1 MAVRYNTQWKLLPI
15 RAVVSYYAVSSVDK
29 VPASGERAVRLCNY
43 RDVYHNEVISP
54 RMEFMETTA
63 SEDEIAKFSLIA
75 DDVVITK
82 DSESWNDIGIPALV
96 VESLTDLVCG
106 YHLALLRPDRTKIL
120 GSFLLRCL
128 QARVVRV
135 QLELAAQ
142 GITRF
147 GLPKSAIGATLV
159 PVPPIRRQRAIAKYL
174 DRETA
179 RLDVLAAQN
188 RKLLD
193 VLRER
198 REALITTAVLRGL
211 NPDVS
216 FRDSGV
222 PWIGDVPA
230 HWEIWKLGHVASVGN
245 GSTPNRGRRE
255 YWENGDV
262 PWLNSSVVN
271 QEEVTGADQFVTR
284 LAVHDYHLRLV
295 RSGSVV
301 VAIVGQ
307 GKTRGRAAV
316 LSIDSTMSRHL
327 AFISLADG
335 RLDSWYLKWTF
346 AAAYD
351 YLRSISDD
359 LGSTRGGLTGEH
371 LSNLRVPV
379 PPEAEQQEIVTEIAS
394 RTRAIDDLSKEAE
407 RTMVLL
413 KERRASLISGA
424 IAGAI
429 DLEGGP

>member
-1 MAVRYNTQWKLLPI
+1 MFGAAGQQRVPAEFVRDYRVAVPPLSQQRTIVRY
-15 RAVVSYYAVSSVDK
+15 
-29 VPASGERAVRLCNY
+29 
-43 RDVYHNEVISP
+43 
-54 RMEFMETTA
+54 
-63 SEDEIAKFSLIA
+63 
-75 DDVVITK
+75 
-82 DSESWNDIGIPALV
+82 
-96 VESLTDLVCG
+96 
-106 YHLALLRPDRTKIL
+106 
-120 GSFLLRCL
+120 
-128 QARVVRV
+128 
-135 QLELAAQ
+135 
-142 GITRF
+142 
-147 GLPKSAIGATLV
+147 
-159 PVPPIRRQRAIAKYL
+159 L
-174 DRETA
+174 DQETA
-179 RLDVLAAQN
+179 RLDLLVAQN

-198 REALITTAVLRGL
+198 REALITTSVLRGL
-211 NPDVS
+211 NPAVS

-222 PWIGDVPA
+222 PWIGDVPT
-230 HWEIWKLGHVASVGN
+230 HWEIWKLGHLASVGN
-245 GSTPNRGRRE
+245 GTTPNRGKQE
-255 YWENGDV
+255 YWENGDI

-335 RLDSWYLKWTF
+335 RLSSWYLKWTL

-379 PPEAEQQEIVTEIAS
+379 PPKAEQQEIVMKIAL
-394 RTRAIDDLSKEAE
+394 RIRAIDDLSKEAE

-413 KERRASLISGA
+413 KERRASLISEA
-424 IAGAI
+424 IVGMI
-429 DLEGGP
+429 DVDGVP